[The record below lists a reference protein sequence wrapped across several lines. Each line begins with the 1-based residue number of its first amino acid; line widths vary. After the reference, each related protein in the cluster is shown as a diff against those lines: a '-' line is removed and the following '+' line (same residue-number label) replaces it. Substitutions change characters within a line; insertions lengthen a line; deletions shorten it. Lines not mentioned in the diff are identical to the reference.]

1 MNKAILAKIE
11 EILIAAA
18 LIFGILFMVVHWR

>member
-1 MNKAILAKIE
+1 MNRTILVKIE
-11 EILIAAA
+11 EILIIAA